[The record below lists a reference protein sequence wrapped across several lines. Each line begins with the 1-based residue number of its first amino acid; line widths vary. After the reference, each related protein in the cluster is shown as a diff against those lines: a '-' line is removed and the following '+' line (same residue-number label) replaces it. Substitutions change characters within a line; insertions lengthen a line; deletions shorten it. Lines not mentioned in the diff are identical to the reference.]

1 MKEGTRQE
9 STRQESTRQ
18 ESTRQESTRQESTRQ
33 ESTLEDTEDTRQEST
48 LEDTED
54 TRQDIYDIVVIGGGP
69 SGLALVHYC
78 SNIDVNKKILII
90 EKEHDIG
97 GCHRVRRVPVKY
109 NNSIQNVFTEHGP
122 RIYSSTYKVFSKLL
136 HDLELQFT
144 DTFTPYNFSISTI
157 GGDTIWKV
165 LSYTELMYLVISFL
179 RLTFDYN
186 YGMDTSMFE
195 FMIHNNFKKDS
206 IDIIDRICRL
216 TDGASAQNYTLHEFL
231 QLFNQQALYTIYQPK
246 YPMDTVLF
254 KKWHRY
260 LTSKNVDFML
270 NTNVER
276 LIEKDGN
283 IKIVTSGK
291 QILGKTVIL
300 AIPPINMVN
309 ILENSEGPI
318 KNAFGDLNTLKQWAI
333 KTRYIEYLSMTFHWD
348 TILNLDKVYGFPKTE
363 WGVAFIVLT
372 DYMQFEETVSKT
384 VISLAV
390 TITDK
395 KSSRINKTPN
405 ECSKDELIQEVFY
418 QLTLAFPNLLQP
430 TLSLLS
436 PGVIYKNNQ
445 WISTDTAFI
454 STSQQ
459 PFLDSSSKTI
469 NNLYNLGTHN
479 GNHLYKFTSLESAVT
494 NGLSLATKIY
504 PDMQTKYTITST
516 IQVTDVIRII
526 IIIIILMYFILFWVN
541 NKKNTFNE

>member
-1 MKEGTRQE
+1 M
-9 STRQESTRQ
+9 
-18 ESTRQESTRQESTRQ
+18 
-33 ESTLEDTEDTRQEST
+33 DNN
-48 LEDTED
+48 
-54 TRQDIYDIVVIGGGP
+54 IYDIICIGGGP
-69 SGLALVHYC
+69 SGLALAHYC

-90 EKEHDIG
+90 EKEDDIG

-136 HDLELQFT
+136 DDLGLQFT
-144 DTFTPYNFSISTI
+144 DIFTPYNFSISTI

-179 RLTFDYN
+179 HLTFDYN

-195 FMIHNNFKKDS
+195 FMIKNNFKKDS
-206 IDIIDRICRL
+206 IDMIDRLCRL
-216 TDGASAQNYTLHEFL
+216 TDGASSQNYTLHEFL
-231 QLFNQQALYTIYQPK
+231 QLFNQQALYTLYQPK
-246 YPMDTVLF
+246 YPQDTVLF

-260 LTSKNVDFML
+260 LISKNVDFML
-270 NTNVER
+270 NTNVKR
-276 LIEKDGN
+276 LIEKNGN
-283 IKIVTSGK
+283 INSVITTSGK
-291 QILGKTVIL
+291 QILGKTIIL

-309 ILENSEGPI
+309 ILENSDQSI
-318 KNAFGDLNTLKQWAI
+318 KNAFGDFETLKQWAI

-348 TILNLDKVYGFPKTE
+348 TILTLNKIYGFPKTE

-372 DYMQFEETVSKT
+372 DYMHFDEPVSKT

-390 TITDK
+390 TITDQN
-395 KSSRINKTPN
+395 SSRINKLPN
-405 ECSKDELIQEVFY
+405 ECSKNELIQEVFY
-418 QLTLAFPNLLQP
+418 QLTLAFPNLPQP

-494 NGLSLATKIY
+494 NGLSLAIKLY
-504 PDMQTKYTITST
+504 PDIKTKYTITST
-516 IQVTDVIRII
+516 IQLTDIIRII
-526 IIIIILMYFILFWVN
+526 IIILLIYFILFWIN
-541 NKKNTFNE
+541 NKQNTFNE

>member
-1 MKEGTRQE
+1 MRQDTRQDMKQESTRQDTEESTRQDTEESTRQDTEDMKEQGTLKQGTRQE
-9 STRQESTRQ
+9 STRE
-18 ESTRQESTRQESTRQ
+18 
-33 ESTLEDTEDTRQEST
+33 
-48 LEDTED
+48 
-54 TRQDIYDIVVIGGGP
+54 DIYDIVVIGGGP
-69 SGLALVHYC
+69 SGLALAHYC

-136 HDLELQFT
+136 DDLGLQFT
-144 DTFTPYNFSISTI
+144 DIFTPYNFSISTI

-165 LSYTELMYLVISFL
+165 LSYTELTYLVISFL

-186 YGMDTSMFE
+186 YGMDSSMFE
-195 FMIHNNFKKDS
+195 FMIQNNFKKDS

-216 TDGASAQNYTLHEFL
+216 TDGASSQNYTLHEFL

-246 YPMDTVLF
+246 YPNDTVLF
-254 KKWHRY
+254 KKWRKY

-270 NTNVER
+270 NTNVKS

-318 KNAFGDLNTLKQWAI
+318 KNAFGDLNTLKTWAI
-333 KTRYIEYLSMTFHWD
+333 KTRYIDYLSMIFHWD

-405 ECSKDELIQEVFY
+405 ECSESELIQEVFY
-418 QLTLAFPNLLQP
+418 QLTLAFPYLPQP
-430 TLSLLS
+430 TFSLLS

-504 PDMQTKYTITST
+504 PDIQTKYTITST
-516 IQVTDVIRII
+516 IQLTDIIRII
-526 IIIIILMYFILFWVN
+526 IIILLIYFILFWIN
-541 NKKNTFNE
+541 NKQNTFNE